1 VKSLSELIKT
11 ISTIS
16 QDRYSGDFSIARI
29 ENLWKVSFRRKIAT
43 GFTWV
48 EVAEDSTLEKAL
60 NKACDR
66 EINKAEEEL
75 GKAREFIKK
84 IGSKG

>member
-1 VKSLSELIKT
+1 LKSLSELIKMAT
-11 ISTIS
+11 TIS
-16 QDRYSGDFSIARI
+16 QDRYDGDLQITKT
-29 ENLWKVSFRRKIAT
+29 EGLWKVAFKKKLNP
-43 GFTWV
+43 GFAWV